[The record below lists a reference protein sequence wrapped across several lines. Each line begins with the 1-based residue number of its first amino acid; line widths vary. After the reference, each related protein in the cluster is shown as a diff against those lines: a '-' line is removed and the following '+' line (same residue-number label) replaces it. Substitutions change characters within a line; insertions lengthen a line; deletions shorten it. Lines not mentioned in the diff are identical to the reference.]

1 MKSKVSKFFEVKI
14 QYQKTLED
22 GKEKKVTEQY
32 VVEALSFTEAETR
45 IIEEMTP
52 YIDGEFDIVS
62 EKIAPYNE
70 IFLSDNYYTDDK
82 WFVSK
87 VAFITID
94 EKTEKEK
101 KQTFRYLV
109 QAATSELALDYTKE
123 MLSHGMSD
131 YRIDAVQ
138 DTPTLDVFLYE
149 VKKEVVETPE
159 ENAADNDF

>member
-1 MKSKVSKFFEVKI
+1 MKSRVSKFYEVKI

-22 GKEKKVTEQY
+22 GKEKKVTEQF
-32 VVEALSFTEAETR
+32 VVEAESFTEAESR
-45 IIEEMTP
+45 ITEEMSA
-52 YIDGEFDIVS
+52 YIHDSFDVVA

-70 IFLSDNYYTDDK
+70 IFLSDRTDDDK
-82 WFVSK
+82 WFISK
-87 VAFITID
+87 VGFITID
-94 EKTEKEK
+94 ERTAKEK

-109 QAATSELALDYTKE
+109 QAETSEKAMDYTKE
-123 MLSHGMSD
+123 MFSHGMSD
-131 YRIDAVQ
+131 YCIDAVQ

>member
-1 MKSKVSKFFEVKI
+1 MKSRVSKFYEVKI
-14 QYQKTLED
+14 QYHEMQED

-52 YIDGEFDIVS
+52 YISGEFDVVS
-62 EKIAPYNE
+62 EKIAPFNE
-70 IFLSDNYYTDDK
+70 IFLSDNYTDDK

-87 VAFITID
+87 VSFITID
-94 EKTEKEK
+94 EKTAKEK

-109 QAATSELALDYTKE
+109 QADSSERALGYTKK
-123 MLSHGMSD
+123 MVSSGMGD
-131 YRIDAVQ
+131 YNIDAVQ
-138 DTPTLDVFLYE
+138 DTPTLDVFLYK

-159 ENAADNDF
+159 ENAADNDV

>member
-1 MKSKVSKFFEVKI
+1 MKSKVSKYYEVKV
-14 QYQKTLED
+14 QYRKMLED

-32 VVEALSFTEAETR
+32 VVEALSFTEAESR

-52 YIDGEFDIVS
+52 FIDGDFDVVS

-70 IFLSDNYYTDDK
+70 ILLSDSYSDDK

-123 MLSHGMSD
+123 MFSHGMSD
-131 YRIDAVQ
+131 YCIEAVQ
-138 DTPTLDVFLYE
+138 DTPILDVFLYE

>member
-1 MKSKVSKFFEVKI
+1 MKSRVSKFYEVKI
-14 QYQKTLED
+14 QYQEMQEE

-52 YIDGEFDIVS
+52 YISGEFDVVS

-87 VAFITID
+87 VAFIAID
-94 EKTEKEK
+94 EKTDKEK

-138 DTPTLDVFLYE
+138 DTPTLDVFLYK

-159 ENAADNDF
+159 ENAADNDV

>member
-1 MKSKVSKFFEVKI
+1 MKSRVSKFYEVKI
-14 QYQKTLED
+14 QYQEMQDD

-45 IIEEMTP
+45 ITEEMTP
-52 YIDGEFDIVS
+52 FISGDFDVVS
-62 EKIAPYNE
+62 EKIAPFNE
-70 IFLSDNYYTDDK
+70 IFLSDNSTDDK
-82 WFVSK
+82 WFISK
-87 VAFITID
+87 VSFITID

-131 YRIDAVQ
+131 YCIEAVQ
-138 DTPTLDVFLYE
+138 DTPTLDVFLCE
-149 VKKEVVETPE
+149 AKKEVVETPE

>member
-1 MKSKVSKFFEVKI
+1 MKSRVSKFYEVKI
-14 QYQKTLED
+14 QYQEMQED
-22 GKEKKVTEQY
+22 GKKKKVTEQY
-32 VVEALSFTEAETR
+32 VVEAMSFTEAENR
-45 IIEEMTP
+45 ITEEMTP
-52 YIDGEFDIVS
+52 YIDGDFDVVS

-70 IFLSDNYYTDDK
+70 IFLSDKSDDDK
-82 WFVSK
+82 WFISK

-123 MLSHGMSD
+123 MFSHGMSD
-131 YRIDAVQ
+131 YCIDAVK

>member
-14 QYQKTLED
+14 QYQKMQED

-32 VVEALSFTEAETR
+32 VVEAMSFTEAESR
-45 IIEEMTP
+45 IAEEMLP
-52 YIDGEFDIVS
+52 YTDGDLDVVS
-62 EKIAPYNE
+62 EKIAPFNE
-70 IFLSDNYYTDDK
+70 IFISENSTDDK

-87 VAFITID
+87 VGFITLD
-94 EKTEKEK
+94 EKTAKEK

-123 MLSHGMSD
+123 MFSHGMSD

>member
-1 MKSKVSKFFEVKI
+1 MKSKVSKYYEVKI
-14 QYQKTLED
+14 QYQEMQED

-32 VVEALSFTEAETR
+32 VVEALTFTEAESR

-52 YIDGEFDIVS
+52 YISGEFDVVS

-70 IFLSDNYYTDDK
+70 IFLSDKSDDDK
-82 WFVSK
+82 WFISK

-123 MLSHGMSD
+123 MFSHGMSE
-131 YRIDAVQ
+131 YCIEAVQ

-149 VKKEVVETPE
+149 SKKDVIENPE
-159 ENAADNDF
+159 EHNESSNDY